1 MNDEDIFLLDL
12 INISTFSFSR
22 LNSFSNGCK
31 YEWYLHYVQCVKA
44 ENSFFSEYGSF
55 LHRIL
60 QSYEEGE
67 LSLFEL
73 NDYYEEHF
81 SENVPHDAPPNK
93 YVDIKQSY
101 YEKGLDYLNNIDL
114 DLDKYEILGVEKEVR
129 FQISGKDFIGY
140 IDLLL
145 KEKETGKIIILDHKS
160 ASIKILKNGKVS
172 KSDQEHVREFIRQ
185 LCLYAIPII
194 EEYGHVD
201 ELWWN
206 LFKDKNWLKMPF
218 NKGDY
223 DEAIKWAEDTLTL
236 IENEKNWFP
245 NPDSYYCNFLC
256 GQRNHACEY
265 KPQPISNKS
274 TEDNRYY
281 NPETDSFE

>member
-1 MNDEDIFLLDL
+1 MEDELDFLLD
-12 INISTFSFSR
+12 TMTWSFSR
-22 LNSFSNGCK
+22 LNSFYNCP
-31 YEWYLHYVQCVKA
+31 YEWKLRYIDCNKS
-44 ENSFFSEYGSF
+44 ENGFFGEYGS
-55 LHRIL
+55 LIHKIL
-60 QSYEEGE
+60 EKYEKGE

-81 SENVPHDAPPNK
+81 SESVPHDAPPNK

-101 YEKGLDYLNNIDL
+101 YEKGLDYFNNIDL
-114 DLDKYEILGVEKEVR
+114 DLDKYEVLGVEKEVR
-129 FQISGKDFIGY
+129 FQIAGKDFVGY

-218 NKGDY
+218 NKEDY
-223 DEAIKWAEDTLTL
+223 DEAIQWAEDTLKL
-236 IENEKNWFP
+236 IETEKEWLP
-245 NPDSYYCNFLC
+245 NPDFYYCNYLC

-265 KPQPISNKS
+265 KQQPTGKSNN
-274 TEDNRYY
+274 TQNNLHY
-281 NPETDSFE
+281 NPETDSYE

>member
-1 MNDEDIFLLDL
+1 MEDELDFLLD
-12 INISTFSFSR
+12 TMTWSFSR
-22 LNSFSNGCK
+22 LNSFYNCP
-31 YEWYLHYVQCVKA
+31 YEWKLRYIDCNKS
-44 ENSFFSEYGSF
+44 ENGFFGEYGS
-55 LHRIL
+55 LIHKIL
-60 QSYEEGE
+60 EKYEKGE

-101 YEKGLDYLNNIDL
+101 YEKGLDYFNNIDL
-114 DLDKYEILGVEKEVR
+114 DLDKYEVLGVETELR
-129 FQISGKDFIGY
+129 FQIAGKDFVGY

-160 ASIKILKNGKVS
+160 ASIKTLKNGKVS

-206 LFKDKNWLKMPF
+206 LFKDRNWLKMPF
-218 NKGDY
+218 KKEDY
-223 DEAIKWAEDTLTL
+223 DEAIQWAKDTLAL
-236 IENEKNWFP
+236 IENEREWLP
-245 NPDSYYCNFLC
+245 NNSSSYYCSYLC

-265 KPQPISNKS
+265 KQHLICNKPVD
-274 TEDNRYY
+274 DNKYY
-281 NPETDSFE
+281 NPETETFE

>member
-1 MNDEDIFLLDL
+1 MENELDFLLD
-12 INISTFSFSR
+12 TMTWSFSR
-22 LNSFSNGCK
+22 LNSFYNCR
-31 YEWYLHYVQCVKA
+31 YEWKLRYIDCNKS
-44 ENSFFSEYGSF
+44 ENGFFGEYGS
-55 LHRIL
+55 LIHKIL
-60 QSYEEGE
+60 EKYEKGE

-81 SENVPHDAPPNK
+81 SKSVPHDAPPNK

-101 YEKGLDYLNNIDL
+101 YEKGLDYFNNIDL

-129 FQISGKDFIGY
+129 FQIAGKDFVGY

-160 ASIKILKNGKVS
+160 ASIKTLKNGKVS

-206 LFKDKNWLKMPF
+206 LFKDRNWLKMPF
-218 NKGDY
+218 KKEDY
-223 DEAIKWAEDTLTL
+223 DEAIQWAKDTLAL
-236 IENEKNWFP
+236 IENEREWLP
-245 NPDSYYCNFLC
+245 NNSSSYYCSYLC

-274 TEDNRYY
+274 AEDNRHY
-281 NPETDSFE
+281 NPETDSYE